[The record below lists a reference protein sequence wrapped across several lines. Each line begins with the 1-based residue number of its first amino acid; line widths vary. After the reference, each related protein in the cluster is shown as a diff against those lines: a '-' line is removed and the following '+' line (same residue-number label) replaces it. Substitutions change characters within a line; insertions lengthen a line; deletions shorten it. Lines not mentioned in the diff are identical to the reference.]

1 MLQGWVV
8 VIIALAYIGFLFLV
22 ASYGDRRRELSRGST
37 SRLLIYP
44 LSLAI
49 YCTSWT
55 FFGSV
60 GLASRGGVDF
70 FAIYIGPMVMVGLA
84 FPLLIRIV
92 RLAKGQN
99 ITSIADL
106 IAARYG
112 KSQAVAATVALI
124 AIVGMVPYIALQL
137 KAVSSSVGTILAQ
150 AYPGGAQPI
159 VGDSAL
165 FVALFMA
172 AFAVLFGTRHT
183 DATEHQDGLMLAI
196 ATESIVKL
204 VAFLTVGIFVTFVM
218 FHGPLALFTRA
229 LDQANTAA
237 VLTRVPPLTSFCAMT
252 VLSLFAIVLLPRQF
266 HVAVVENHSE
276 AEIRRAAWLFPLY
289 LVLINLF
296 VLPIAMAG
304 LLTFPAGK
312 IDSDMFVL
320 ALPIAAHSELITL
333 IAFVGGLSAATAM
346 VIVESVALAI
356 MVSNDIVVPL
366 VLKRRA
372 TLAGPSDSGA
382 WLLMTRRIAIFVIL
396 LFAYIYYRS
405 AGEAQLAAIGLLSF
419 AAIAQLAPAFFGGL
433 IWPRGTARGAIAGM
447 TAGILVW
454 GYTLL
459 LPSIS
464 DAGIVSASIL
474 TDGPWGLGFLR
485 PQALFGLELPPLVHG
500 VLLSLAVNIACY
512 IGSSLSRRP
521 TSIERVQADVFV
533 PSTLAPILAPMAPSF
548 RLRRAS
554 VTVEELIATVARY
567 LGEERT
573 RESFASFA
581 ASRRI
586 SLEPQAEADFQ
597 LLQYGEYLLASA
609 IGAASSRL
617 VLSLLLRK
625 RTVSTKDALKL
636 LDDANAAFHYNREI
650 LQTALDHV
658 RQGIAVFDKDLNL
671 VCWNRQFGEIFD
683 LPHGLTRVGIALH
696 EILRY
701 VAQHGDYDEKNFD
714 AAIAE
719 RIAKY
724 TSEVEPFLERFA
736 ERGLVIEVRSNH
748 MPDGGLVT
756 TFTDITPSVK
766 AAEALERANATL
778 ERRVRER
785 TKELTRLNTELER
798 AKAEADEA
806 NVSKTRFVAAASHD
820 ILQPLNAARL
830 YVTSLIER
838 QRQTDNEAEDG
849 DLVQNI
855 DASLEAVEEIFAAL
869 LDISRLD
876 TGAMKPE
883 MTDFRV
889 DELLQR
895 LDVEFAPLAREKGL
909 NLRFMPCALTVRSDR
924 RLLRRLLQNFVSN
937 AIKYTPAGS
946 VLVGCR
952 RRGGKLRIDVY
963 DTGIGIPHAKR
974 RAVFKEFHRLDQGAR
989 VARGV
994 GLGLS
999 IVERIARVLDSE
1011 VALKSVV
1018 GRGSRFSV
1026 EVPRAAAA
1034 AATPAVHAMTRTG
1047 AGRLTGTVALCIDN
1061 DRSILD
1067 GMEKLLGGWGCRVLT
1082 AADLTEALAAMDAS
1096 GLEPDGLLVD
1106 YHLDGGNGIAAIA
1119 ELRRRLG
1126 RQLGRDLP
1134 AILITADRSLHVRE
1148 EAQGRGRAS
1157 PAQAA
1162 QARVFAR
1169 TDHAVARAT
1178 GGGGVVVSNHSVTL
1192 RCERSEP
1199 RRATAEALE
1208 QHPSR
1213 RAFGAHL
1220 RMTMTVADAA
1230 TARLRC
1236 GPRR

>member
-8 VIIALAYIGFLFLV
+8 VVIALAYIGFLFVV
-22 ASYGDRRRELSRGST
+22 ASYGDRRRELARGAA

-60 GLASRGGVDF
+60 GLASRTGFDF
-70 FAIYIGPMVMVGLA
+70 LTIYIGPMLMVGLGW
-84 FPLLIRIV
+84 PLIIRIV
-92 RLAKGQN
+92 RLAKGRN

-137 KAVSSSVGTILAQ
+137 KAVSASVGTILAQ
-150 AYPGGAQPI
+150 TYPGGTQPLI
-159 VGDSAL
+159 GDSAL
-165 FVALFMA
+165 LVALLMA

-183 DATEHQDGLMLAI
+183 DATEHQDGLMLAV

-204 VAFLTVGIFVTFVM
+204 VAFLSVGIFVTFVM
-218 FHGPLALFTRA
+218 FHGPLELFSRA
-229 LDQANTAA
+229 LARADTAA
-237 VLTRVPPLTSFCAMT
+237 VLTRAPQLATFCAMT
-252 VLSLFAIVLLPRQF
+252 TLSLFAIVLLPRQF
-266 HVAVVENHSE
+266 HVSIVENHSE
-276 AEIRRAAWLFPLY
+276 AEVRRAAWLFPLY

-304 LLTFPAGK
+304 LLTFAPGSV
-312 IDSDMFVL
+312 DSDMFVL
-320 ALPIAAHSELITL
+320 ALPLAAHSELITL
-333 IAFVGGLSAATAM
+333 ITFIGGLSAATAM

-366 VLKRRA
+366 LLKRNA
-372 TLAGPSDSGA
+372 MLTGTQGNAGA
-382 WLLMTRRIAIFVIL
+382 RLLTTRRIAIFVIL
-396 LFAYIYYRS
+396 LLAYIYYRS
-405 AGEAQLAAIGLLSF
+405 AGDAQLAAIGLLSF

-459 LPSIS
+459 LPSVS
-464 DAGIVSASIL
+464 DAGILGERIL
-474 TDGPWGLGFLR
+474 TEGPWALAYLR
-485 PQALFGLELPPLVHG
+485 PQALFGLDLPPLVHG
-500 VLLSLAVNIACY
+500 VLLSLAVNIAFYVGC
-512 IGSSLSRRP
+512 SLSRRP
-521 TSIERVQADVFV
+521 TGIERMQADLFV
-533 PSTLAPILAPMAPSF
+533 PSTLAPMTPSF

-586 SLEPQAEADFQ
+586 SLAPQAEADFE

-636 LDDANAAFHYNREI
+636 LDDANAAIHYNREI

-658 RQGIAVFDKDLNL
+658 RQGIAVFDKDLHL
-671 VCWNRQFGEIFD
+671 LCWNRQFGEIFD
-683 LPHGLTRVGIALH
+683 LPHGLTRVGIALD

-701 VAQHGDYDEKNFD
+701 VAPHGADAVDDLD
-714 AAIAE
+714 AAVAE

-736 ERGLVIEVRSNH
+736 DRGLVIEVRANR

-838 QRQTDNEAEDG
+838 QRQDEDEDA

-883 MTDFRV
+883 MADFRI

-909 NLRFMPCALTVRSDR
+909 ALSFMPCSLTVRSDR

-937 AIKYTPAGS
+937 AVKYTPSGR

-963 DTGIGIPHAKR
+963 DTGIGIPQGKR

-999 IVERIARVLDSE
+999 IVERIARVLGCE
-1011 VALKSVV
+1011 VALQSAV

-1034 AATPAVHAMTRTG
+1034 AAEPVAQPVPLN

-1061 DRSILD
+1061 ERSILD

-1082 AADLTEALAAMDAS
+1082 AADLAEALAAIEGS

-1106 YHLDGGNGIAAIA
+1106 YHLDGGNGVAAIA
-1119 ELRRRLG
+1119 ELRRRFG
-1126 RQLGRDLP
+1126 RHVP
-1134 AILITADRSLHVRE
+1134 AILITADRSLHVRD
-1148 EAQGRGRAS
+1148 EAQ
-1157 PAQAA
+1157 
-1162 QARVFAR
+1162 
-1169 TDHAVARAT
+1169 
-1178 GGGGVVVSNHSVTL
+1178 
-1192 RCERSEP
+1192 
-1199 RRATAEALE
+1199 AE
-1208 QHPSR
+1208 
-1213 RAFGAHL
+1213 GAHVLNKPLKPASL
-1220 RMTMTVADAA
+1220 RALITQWRVQRVAAE
-1230 TARLRC
+1230 
-1236 GPRR
+1236 